1 LEGRCVER
9 GRGGHGSWYFQLD
22 LPRGSA
28 GERRRLRRGGFGSRR
43 EAIEAL
49 NRIRVPA
56 PDSAEA
62 QLVAVSDWLGVWL
75 ATRCR
80 GAEATVRNYRL
91 HVRRYL
97 GPLLRLTLLSGLDAK
112 AVKAVF
118 VRLLRDGVGGR
129 PASLATAHAVYK
141 TLRTALNAAVTE
153 GYLERNPA
161 QAVQLPAY
169 RRPRAVVWTEELIAR
184 WRESGERPAVAVWTA
199 PQVAAFLNASG
210 EHPLYAAFHLIA
222 FRGLRRGEVAGL
234 RWMDLD
240 LDAGLMHITY
250 QVQHEG
256 GKRRSIRVP
265 KTPSS
270 AAWMAL
276 DTVTVR
282 VLREHR
288 ARQLEMLDA
297 FRSVDT
303 GFVFQ
308 MSDGTPLRP
317 DRLYT
322 VFQRLIRACG
332 LPPIRLHDLRHTAA
346 SLALQAGVSLKVI
359 QETLRHTSIVLTADT
374 YVSVLPA
381 AAREAAEAIAQ
392 LILAHGARVP
402 GTTRT
407 RRTSARPL
415 HVLAA

>member
-1 LEGRCVER
+1 
-9 GRGGHGSWYFQLD
+9 
-22 LPRGSA
+22 
-28 GERRRLRRGGFGSRR
+28 
-43 EAIEAL
+43 
-49 NRIRVPA
+49 
-56 PDSAEA
+56 
-62 QLVAVSDWLGVWL
+62 
-75 ATRCR
+75 
-80 GAEATVRNYRL
+80 
-91 HVRRYL
+91 
-97 GPLLRLTLLSGLDAK
+97 
-112 AVKAVF
+112 
-118 VRLLRDGVGGR
+118 
-129 PASLATAHAVYK
+129 
-141 TLRTALNAAVTE
+141 
-153 GYLERNPA
+153 
-161 QAVQLPAY
+161 
-169 RRPRAVVWTEELIAR
+169 
-184 WRESGERPAVAVWTA
+184 
-199 PQVAAFLNASG
+199 
-210 EHPLYAAFHLIA
+210 
-222 FRGLRRGEVAGL
+222 
-234 RWMDLD
+234 
-240 LDAGLMHITY
+240 MHITY

-256 GKRRSIRVP
+256 GKRRSIRAP

-288 ARQLEMLDA
+288 VRQVEMLDA
-297 FRSVDT
+297 FRAVDT

-317 DRLYT
+317 DYLYM

-392 LILAHGARVP
+392 LSLAHGAWVP
-402 GTTRT
+402 GTTRI
-407 RRTSARPL
+407 RRTSVRPL